1 MDRTRIM
8 RHALRLGSLFNFA
21 AAVAVAF
28 PSSPGSLVQL
38 PVPVSPFYSWTLAVL
53 IALFGG
59 AYVWL
64 SRQAALDR
72 PLVVVAIVGKFAV
85 FVVAAVCRTIGA
97 ISNLVLLAA
106 VGDLF
111 FGLVFLWWL
120 LGSARERP
128 ATV

>member
-8 RHALRLGSLFNFA
+8 RHALRLGSLFNFV
-21 AAVAVAF
+21 AAVVVAL
-28 PSSPGSLVQL
+28 PSSLGSLVRL

-59 AYVWL
+59 AYLWL
-64 SRQAALDR
+64 SRQAELDR

-85 FVVAAVCRTIGA
+85 FVVAVVCRAMGA
-97 ISNLVLLAA
+97 VSNLVLLAA
-106 VGDLF
+106 LGDLF

>member
-1 MDRTRIM
+1 M
-8 RHALRLGSLFNFA
+8 H
-21 AAVAVAF
+21 
-28 PSSPGSLVQL
+28 L
-38 PVPVSPFYSWTLAVL
+38 PVPVSPFYSRTLAVL

-64 SRQAALDR
+64 SRQAELDR
-72 PLVVVAIVGKFAV
+72 PLVVVAIAGKFAV
-85 FVVAAVCRTIGA
+85 FVVAVVCRTMGA

-106 VGDLF
+106 LGDLF